1 MTTTLEEFIKLVEEM
16 RELQKLYFKNRSLS
30 ILNNAKV
37 MERQVDKEIKRLK
50 DEFKRDATQLDFNF
64 D

>member
-16 RELQKLYFKNRSLS
+16 RTLQKLYFKNRGLS
-30 ILNNAKV
+30 ILNKAIV
-37 MERQVDKEIKRLK
+37 MERQVDKEIRRLK
-50 DEFKRDATQLDFNF
+50 DELKRDATQLDLNF